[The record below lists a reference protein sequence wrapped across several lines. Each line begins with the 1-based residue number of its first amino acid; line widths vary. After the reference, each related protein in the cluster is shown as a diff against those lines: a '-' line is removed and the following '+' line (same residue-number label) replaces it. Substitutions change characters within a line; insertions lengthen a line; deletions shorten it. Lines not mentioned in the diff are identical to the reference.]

1 MNRVCC
7 SLMAI
12 LLLVSC
18 GGGESD
24 QQTGQATTTPAPA
37 PQPGLGATAYTNANI
52 WDGTGSA
59 LMRGA
64 YLLVRDGRVESIGSG
79 EPPAGAEAIDLGG
92 SWVVPGFI
100 NAHGHVSGLWAA
112 DGVEGEVERIRGS
125 LGVFA
130 RYGVTTVNSLGD
142 SDDAAVIEGTRAQ
155 RDDPDLNYARAYVS
169 GSPVSG
175 NSAAEARQSA
185 LGKVA
190 LKVDSMKLRIDDNLG
205 TQTKMPWDAVQAA
218 VDVAKENNLS
228 VSTHIFYMD
237 DAVMILGMKA
247 GMIAHSV
254 RDQRVTDSFVQTFLD
269 AGACYVPT
277 LVREVVSFVYSER
290 PEFFSDPFF
299 LEGANR
305 SEMARVTV
313 PDFMARV
320 AANPASD
327 VYRQALAQAQ
337 ENLRI
342 LAGSGIPVAMGTDS
356 GPAGRFPGYFEHME
370 FQLMADAGLTPR
382 EILLSATSVAAKCL
396 ELDDVGTLEAGNWAD
411 FVVLSADPLQDINAT
426 RSISAVYIA
435 GNPVPRD

>member
-7 SLMAI
+7 LMMAI

-18 GGGESD
+18 GGGEPEQSAD
-24 QQTGQATTTPAPA
+24 PSATSTTPAPA
-37 PQPGLGATAYTNANI
+37 PQSGLGATAYTNANV
-52 WDGTGSA
+52 WDGSGSA

-64 YLLVRDGRVESIGSG
+64 YLLVRDGRVESVGSG
-79 EPPAGAEAIDLGG
+79 EPPVGAELVDLGG

-190 LKVDSMKLRIDDNLG
+190 LKVDSMKLRVDDNLG

-237 DAVMILGMKA
+237 DAAMILGMKA

-254 RDQRVTDSFVQTFLD
+254 RDQRVSDSFVQTFLD

-305 SEMARVTV
+305 SE
-313 PDFMARV
+313 MARV

-396 ELDDVGTLEAGNWAD
+396 ELDDVGTLEAGKWAD

-435 GNPVPRD
+435 GNPVPRN